1 MRRLA
6 LFFVRDF
13 VLRLAIVVAF
23 VGGAAIPQEKPK
35 PPACPPCAP
44 SEVQKLKIENAQLRA
59 GIAQR
64 DLTAAQRAWN
74 EAAAALKAE
83 ADAIKKENGWPDDT
97 QFDMQTLK
105 FTPSNNAGLDHKPG
119 PAPPKPQEEKKE
131 KPKL

>member
-1 MRRLA
+1 MKTWFRDRA
-6 LFFVRDF
+6 LPVILF
-13 VLRLAIVVAF
+13 IVFPVAF
-23 VGGAAIPQEKPK
+23 GLSAPLQEKP
-35 PPACPPCAP
+35 PAAGKAAEKFEPT
-44 SEVQKLKIENAQLRA
+44 EVQKLKLENAQLRA

-105 FTPSNNAGLDHKPG
+105 FTEK
-119 PAPPKPQEEKKE
+119 PPKSPEEKKE
-131 KPKL
+131 KPKP